1 MMISTKSQWR
11 IIIICL
17 YYPKEPLKR
26 VLTYS
31 NTSLTLNL
39 KTFHYMSYTTLRAT
53 RNSFLKQSKPISRSI
68 TYSAMSMGQPSDTAK
83 VQDNAS
89 PSGSFSSYNIK
100 NSSINSASGV
110 SLSEQQK
117 LLVGSVLDV
126 FNIQSLMRQETQA
139 NRSLALRRQSNA
151 QASRSLAP
159 WRHILG
165 PNHRRGGIR

>member
-1 MMISTKSQWR
+1 
-11 IIIICL
+11 
-17 YYPKEPLKR
+17 
-26 VLTYS
+26 
-31 NTSLTLNL
+31 
-39 KTFHYMSYTTLRAT
+39 
-53 RNSFLKQSKPISRSI
+53 
-68 TYSAMSMGQPSDTAK
+68 MSMGQPSDTAK

-126 FNIQSLMRQETQA
+126 FNIQGLMRPETQA

-159 WRHILG
+159 
-165 PNHRRGGIR
+165 